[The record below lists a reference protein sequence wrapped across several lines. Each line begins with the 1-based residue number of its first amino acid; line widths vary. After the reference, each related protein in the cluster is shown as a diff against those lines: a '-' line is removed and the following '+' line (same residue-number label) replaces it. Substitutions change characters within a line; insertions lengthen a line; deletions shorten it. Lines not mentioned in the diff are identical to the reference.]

1 MKLFEPNLNSSSYTI
16 PIIKLIVSVLI
27 IIACVFRKSI
37 FGFENKSLGVI
48 VSVAAF
54 LLTIV
59 CIVIAY
65 ISCCEIYA
73 TYENT
78 HESII
83 VNDKYRL
90 MHIDDILSQIESN
103 DIIEYQ
109 ILTDSGTLLIGASSD
124 NRYGSNKFYDK
135 KYYCDKQEFDSI
147 DELSNALSNYLVND
161 YLQVL
166 SIDGVKVE

>member
-37 FGFENKSLGVI
+37 FGFENKSLRVI

-73 TYENT
+73 TFFELKCIQNLRFMLQLF
-78 HESII
+78 H
-83 VNDKYRL
+83 
-90 MHIDDILSQIESN
+90 
-103 DIIEYQ
+103 
-109 ILTDSGTLLIGASSD
+109 
-124 NRYGSNKFYDK
+124 
-135 KYYCDKQEFDSI
+135 KQGERGD
-147 DELSNALSNYLVND
+147 
-161 YLQVL
+161 
-166 SIDGVKVE
+166 